1 MMKLRLLRG
10 FLPRPRPLK
19 IFIRRSMGH
28 SADTSD
34 SSTNQ
39 DREAGRNSSKAEH
52 SNPAPIGQFYRFLCR
67 AERIM
72 AWGKLMAQTNR
83 KLSVSLRARH
93 ALLNWT
99 REAFRKHGRLKV
111 LLLAMAR
118 NQKRRGF
125 AVSYGPTQGALPD
138 AALFRRPHLRERV
151 TGVEYGVPEDE
162 IQCP

>member
-39 DREAGRNSSKAEH
+39 NREAGRNSSKAEH

-67 AERIM
+67 AVKTKLTMFDSTPHERRCCT
-72 AWGKLMAQTNR
+72 KFAQTCHFL
-83 KLSVSLRARH
+83 LSMPVWHQGQTTS
-93 ALLNWT
+93 
-99 REAFRKHGRLKV
+99 
-111 LLLAMAR
+111 
-118 NQKRRGF
+118 
-125 AVSYGPTQGALPD
+125 SY
-138 AALFRRPHLRERV
+138 RP
-151 TGVEYGVPEDE
+151 
-162 IQCP
+162 

>member
-67 AERIM
+67 ADFSTPTIGHPGVISGLLSDAFTGGSGVM
-72 AWGKLMAQTNR
+72 IAIKLP
-83 KLSVSLRARH
+83 
-93 ALLNWT
+93 LLYD
-99 REAFRKHGRLKV
+99 K
-111 LLLAMAR
+111 
-118 NQKRRGF
+118 
-125 AVSYGPTQGALPD
+125 
-138 AALFRRPHLRERV
+138 
-151 TGVEYGVPEDE
+151 
-162 IQCP
+162 

>member
-67 AERIM
+67 AYI
-72 AWGKLMAQTNR
+72 
-83 KLSVSLRARH
+83 
-93 ALLNWT
+93 
-99 REAFRKHGRLKV
+99 
-111 LLLAMAR
+111 LLAA
-118 NQKRRGF
+118 GTS
-125 AVSYGPTQGALPD
+125 VLPEK
-138 AALFRRPHLRERV
+138 FRISKYKLWMRTVLV
-151 TGVEYGVPEDE
+151 LWW
-162 IQCP
+162 

>member
-67 AERIM
+67 AVLSDRLGAQDLIGPNGFRIRVGEQRTFDL
-72 AWGKLMAQTNR
+72 APVR
-83 KLSVSLRARH
+83 E
-93 ALLNWT
+93 LLQYFLAVIADR
-99 REAFRKHGRLKV
+99 RE
-111 LLLAMAR
+111 
-118 NQKRRGF
+118 
-125 AVSYGPTQGALPD
+125 SDP
-138 AALFRRPHLRERV
+138 LFF
-151 TGVEYGVPEDE
+151 
-162 IQCP
+162 Q

>member
-19 IFIRRSMGH
+19 IFIRRSMGN

-67 AERIM
+67 ASNLYT
-72 AWGKLMAQTNR
+72 WY
-83 KLSVSLRARH
+83 
-93 ALLNWT
+93 ALW
-99 REAFRKHGRLKV
+99 
-111 LLLAMAR
+111 
-118 NQKRRGF
+118 
-125 AVSYGPTQGALPD
+125 SPS
-138 AALFRRPHLRERV
+138 AAISMEDENKKQL
-151 TGVEYGVPEDE
+151 GQSIIVPENWNIFVVFE
-162 IQCP
+162 KPTTSS